1 MIIKLS
7 VVRIRMIIMENTV
20 NDDVGDDKDDEW

>member
-7 VVRIRMIIMENTV
+7 VVRKRMKIMKNTV
-20 NDDVGDDKDDEW
+20 NDDVGDDKDDK

>member
-7 VVRIRMIIMENTV
+7 VVRIRIIIMENTV
-20 NDDVGDDKDDEW
+20 NDGVGDDKDDE

>member
-7 VVRIRMIIMENTV
+7 VVQIRMIIMENTV

>member
-7 VVRIRMIIMENTV
+7 VVRKRMIIMEKTV